1 MRILII
7 DDNPVLVNIF
17 AKMLRIKGFF
27 VTATTTF
34 KAGLQHLENE
44 LYHVV
49 FVDAPLDD
57 YNEKQILTMF
67 QENQVFQKS
76 FVFLLSS
83 VDFDNIEL
91 DKWKKHGLYSYLKK
105 PVKRSIVIQALND
118 VQVKTNFTNSQITSE
133 PVVEDEEATPE
144 QLARLEQLGK
154 QIQELENIPQQL
166 APNLKNSQEKILV
179 DIKSEPIVVDED
191 ADPEQLARL
200 EQLGKQ
206 IQELENIPQQ
216 LTPNLKNSQEKILV
230 DIKSEPSVDVSVF
243 KNIINDLRTF
253 QSKFEHAEQHMKKSN
268 IEPDTRQKEII
279 MKDIEKARSEISEL
293 KNEIQLLDEIDNQE
307 LQQNQISSI
316 YKKKR
321 KIKKRLVTR
330 AGTKKRKIKKR
341 LVTRAGT
348 KKRKIKKRL
357 VTRAGTKKIS
367 KNKNNKK

>member
-1 MRILII
+1 MSNTPQNLQNMRILII
-7 DDNPVLVNIF
+7 DDNPALVNMF
-17 AKMLRIKGFF
+17 AKLLRIKGFF
-27 VTATTTF
+27 VATKTTF
-34 KAGLQHLENE
+34 KAGLQHLENK

-57 YNEKQILTMF
+57 YDEKQILTML
-67 QENQVFQKS
+67 QKNQVFSKT
-76 FVFLLSS
+76 FVFLFSS
-83 VDFDNIEL
+83 VDFDNVEL

-105 PVKRSIVIQALND
+105 PVKRSVIMQALDD
-118 VQVKTNFTNSQITSE
+118 VYTKINFTTSKITSE
-133 PVVEDEEATPE
+133 PVVEDEEAAPE
-144 QLARLEQLGK
+144 QLARLEQLEK
-154 QIQELENIPQQL
+154 QIQEFENIPL
-166 APNLKNSQEKILV
+166 
-179 DIKSEPIVVDED
+179 
-191 ADPEQLARL
+191 
-200 EQLGKQ
+200 
-206 IQELENIPQQ
+206 Q
-216 LTPNLKNSQEKILV
+216 LTPDQKNSEEKNLV
-230 DIKSEPSVDVSVF
+230 SVTSEPVVEVSVF

-307 LQQNQISSI
+307 IQQNQISSI

-348 KKRKIKKRL
+348 KK
-357 VTRAGTKKIS
+357 IS

>member
-1 MRILII
+1 MSITTQNLQNMRILII

-105 PVKRSIVIQALND
+105 PVKRSVIMQALDD
-118 VQVKTNFTNSQITSE
+118 VYTKINFTASQITSEPVVEDEEASPEQLARLGQLGKQIQEFENITQQLTPNQKDSQEKNLISVTSE

-166 APNLKNSQEKILV
+166 TPTQKDSQEKNLI
-179 DIKSEPIVVDED
+179 SATPEPV
-191 ADPEQLARL
+191 
-200 EQLGKQ
+200 
-206 IQELENIPQQ
+206 
-216 LTPNLKNSQEKILV
+216 
-230 DIKSEPSVDVSVF
+230 VDVSIF
-243 KNIINDLRTF
+243 KNIINNLRSF
-253 QSKFEHAEQHMKKSN
+253 QSKFEHAEQYVKKPN
-268 IEPDTRQKEII
+268 IETDAIQKEII
-279 MKDIEKARSEISEL
+279 TKDVGKILFEISEL
-293 KNEIQLLDEIDNQE
+293 KKEIQLLDEIDTKE

-348 KKRKIKKRL
+348 KK
-357 VTRAGTKKIS
+357 IS